1 MKLLPVSFLLAAFAT
16 SAFADLT
23 LSQKIEQ
30 EGQTQG
36 DQIITLKIK
45 DGKVRVD
52 AGPQVSTII
61 EIKTGDMETLMH
73 DRKMIMAVPGVMVK
87 AMQKMAQQTLDGN
100 TGKVEAPK
108 ATGRKE
114 TINGYACEEYET
126 TTNGSKVTMWLTK
139 DLPEAE
145 SMLNQMATLS
155 PESNIYAG
163 MGDKAAVSGF
173 PMRSTMV
180 DANGKV
186 TSVTVV
192 GLSQDPLPAADFSA
206 PSGYKRMAT
215 PTMPER

>member
-1 MKLLPVSFLLAAFAT
+1 MKLIAVPFLLVAWSA

-30 EGQTQG
+30 EGQTKSE
-36 DQIITLKIK
+36 QIITLKVK
-45 DGKVRVD
+45 EGKVRMD

-61 EIKTGDMETLMH
+61 DLKSGDMQTLMH
-73 DRKMIMAVPGVMVK
+73 DRKVVMTVPGVMVK
-87 AMQKMAQQTLDGN
+87 AMQQMAQKQGGGDS
-100 TGKVEAPK
+100 GKMESPK

-126 TTNGSKVTMWLTK
+126 TVDGSKVTMWLTK

-145 SMLNQMATLS
+145 KLLKEMATLS
-155 PESNIYAG
+155 PENNFFAG
-163 MGDKAAVSGF
+163 MTDNVEISGF

-180 DANGKV
+180 DANGKTTSLTV
-186 TSVTVV
+186 T

-206 PSGYKRMAT
+206 PSGYKPMAM
-215 PTMPER
+215 PTIPGR